1 MKKIILLGLLSCTL
15 FALANTK
22 NERKEG
28 AVRRVNNIN
37 TTQKNKVI
45 LLERLG
51 YYKK

>member
-1 MKKIILLGLLSCTL
+1 MKKMILFGLLSCTL
-15 FALANTK
+15 FGLANTR

-28 AVRRVNNIN
+28 AFKKVNTIN